1 MNTSYNISAE
11 DFENMEQYLLG
22 DMSSEEKM
30 AFEKQVAVDALLAA
44 KLKEM
49 KLLVAGIEAAAMKK
63 QLSSYQLS
71 TAEKPAEQKIAVVA
85 AFNRRLLM
93 AASVIVLAAVAV
105 WLFVIQGNK
114 YEKAY
119 AAYYKPDPGL
129 MTAMGIT
136 DNYAFN
142 KAMVDYKTGNYKK
155 AIATWNSLKTG
166 MPANDTLDYFL
177 GAAEQADGNNEAALR
192 LLKKIADDPSKPFY
206 KDACWYTGLA
216 FIKKGVLQEA
226 IPYLEKS
233 GRTERIE
240 LIEKLK

>member
-11 DFENMEQYLLG
+11 DFENMERYLLSE
-22 DMSSEEKM
+22 MSSEEKM
-30 AFEKQVAVDALLAA
+30 SFEKQMAGDELLAA

-49 KLLVAGIEAAAMKK
+49 KLIAAGIEMAAMKK

-71 TAEKPAEQKIAVVA
+71 IAEKPAEQKIAVVA

-93 AASVIVLAAVAV
+93 AASVIVLAAVAI
-105 WLFVIQGNK
+105 WLLVMQGNK

-129 MTAMGIT
+129 MTAMGIS

-142 KAMVDYKTGNYKK
+142 KAMVDYKTGNYTK
-155 AIATWNSLKTG
+155 AIATWNKLKTG
-166 MPANDTLDYFL
+166 MPANDTLDYFI
-177 GAAEQADGNNEAALR
+177 GAAEQANGNNDTALK
-192 LLKKIADDPSKPFY
+192 LLKQIAADPLKPFY

-216 FIKKGVLQEA
+216 LIKKGDLQEA

-240 LIEKLK
+240 LIKKLK

>member
-1 MNTSYNISAE
+1 MNTSYYISAE
-11 DFENMEQYLLG
+11 DFENMERYLQ
-22 DMSSEEKM
+22 DEMSSEEKM
-30 AFEKQVAVDALLAA
+30 SFEKQMAGDELLAE

-49 KLLVAGIEAAAMKK
+49 KLLAAGIEIAAMKE

-71 TAEKPAEQKIAVVA
+71 IAEKPAEQKIAVVA

-105 WLFVIQGNK
+105 WLFIMQGNK

-119 AAYYKPDPGL
+119 ATYYKPDPGL
-129 MTAMGIT
+129 MTAMGIS

-142 KAMVDYKTGNYKK
+142 KAMVDYKTGNYTK
-155 AIATWNSLKTG
+155 AIATWNSIKTG
-166 MPANDTLDYFL
+166 MPANDTLDYFI
-177 GAAEQADGNNEAALR
+177 GAAEQANGNNDAALE

-216 FIKKGVLQEA
+216 LIKKGDLQEA

-240 LIEKLK
+240 LIKKLK